1 MRPTNHHMDLRKLSW
16 RCGWGNLCADCDRQL
31 QTSTKHHGID
41 IPESSEIVCTRLA
54 CFDTEHLSH
63 ALYFGQLFHPS
74 FQRRIL
80 STSQLLP
87 PSSASLQSVGDIA
100 HIHRRTTLLRR
111 FLPAADKLVL
121 SAVVQLPAAS
131 RWLVESLLSSSL
143 VSKTDILAVSGS
155 S

>member
-16 RCGWGNLCADCDRQL
+16 RCGWGNLCTDCDWQL
-31 QTSTKHHGID
+31 QTSTKRHGID
-41 IPESSEIVCTRLA
+41 NPESSEIVCA
-54 CFDTEHLSH
+54 YFDTEHLSH
-63 ALYFGQLFHPS
+63 ALCFGQLFHPS

-80 STSQLLP
+80 SAFRLLP
-87 PSSASLQSVGDIA
+87 PSSTSLQSAGDIA
-100 HIHRRTTLLRR
+100 HIYRRAMPPRR